1 MPDKISLEYINS
13 ALNEYNVSA
22 TVYPLLEST
31 NKTAKELALSGAESG
46 TLIIAEKQLNGKGR
60 MGRTFYSPN
69 KSGVYFSLLLK
80 ESYALEKFELITTAA
95 ALAVCNAIE
104 SLTDKSPK
112 IKWVNDIFI
121 NGKKVCGILSEA
133 SFSGESSLDFIVL
146 GIGINLY
153 PPKNDFPSDIKNIA
167 GAVLDNQQNNIKNQF
182 IIEIIKNFYDIL
194 NSKSIS
200 FIKEYEKRMLLI
212 GKSITYNQ
220 NGETKTAKVLGVDD
234 RCRLKII
241 KPDGNTDLLFSGEIT
256 TGSEQ
261 IFSANQNK

>member
-1 MPDKISLEYINS
+1 VLDKINIEYINS
-13 ALNEYNVSA
+13 ALNLYNISA
-22 TVYPLLEST
+22 TVYSSLEST
-31 NKTAKELALSGAESG
+31 NDTAKKQALLGAKDG
-46 TLIIAEKQLNGKGR
+46 TLVIAEQQTGGKGR
-60 MGRTFYSPN
+60 LGRSFYSPDE
-69 KSGVYFSLLLK
+69 SGIYFSLILNDK
-80 ESYALEKFELITTAA
+80 SSLEKCELVTTVAA
-95 ALAVCNAIE
+95 IAVCKAIE
-104 SLTDKSPK
+104 TITDKTPK

-121 NGKKVCGILSEA
+121 DSKKVCGILSEA

-167 GAVLDNQQNNIKNQF
+167 GAVLDSQQNNIKNQF

-220 NGETKTAKVLGVDD
+220 NGETKTAKVLGIDD